1 MTEIERLE
9 LYGQFASGQSSFLL
23 QQTLRKLKGQE
34 SKSLIVLALETAV
47 ERELDKRIRS
57 IRPF

>member
-1 MTEIERLE
+1 MTETEILD

-23 QQTLRKLKGQE
+23 QQMLRKLKGQG

-47 ERELDKRIRS
+47 ERELDKRIRL